1 MKRTGIQE
9 VSVYQ
14 STHTIVQAI
23 NTGKNTGLQRKCADS
38 RLVFGIITGVVHTHV
53 CIHPP

>member
-38 RLVFGIITGVVHTHV
+38 RLVFGIITGVVHMHV
-53 CIHPP
+53 CTHTP